1 MHQDWCQHL
10 QRQLASEIM
19 YCWKAE
25 VGRQQKFAIN
35 SIKLDNEEL
44 NRDLMF
50 TNKALQIM
58 TPISHGYEKLP
69 SPQKPLKNDFSLS
82 KELERFGLT
91 SDTSKPITY
100 RF

>member
-10 QRQLASEIM
+10 RRQLASEIM

-25 VGRQQKFAIN
+25 VGRQQKFVIN
-35 SIKLDNEEL
+35 STKLDNEEL

-58 TPISHGYEKLP
+58 TPISNGYENHP
-69 SPQKPLKNDFSLS
+69 PPQNLS
-82 KELERFGLT
+82 RMTFHSQKSWRDL
-91 SDTSKPITY
+91 D
-100 RF
+100 